1 MLRNNDV
8 GVRFSRPITK
18 IAVASIALGVCAMIL
33 SVSVVK
39 GFQYEI
45 RDKVIGFGSHIQ
57 INHRTI
63 NNSYE
68 SLPVDI
74 APDFIKDV
82 KNISEV
88 KHVQPYASKPAI
100 IQVVRKTED
109 TTKINDNEI
118 VGVVCKGINKD
129 FDWSFF
135 QDKIIEGTQLNFDSK
150 NTKNEILLSK
160 IIADK
165 LKVSVNDSIYLF
177 MVVAEGPKPHKFFV
191 KGIYDS
197 GLADFDEQ
205 FVIIDMYHIQ
215 RINDW
220 GVEAFAGLKLRNDTI
235 RVEATVNGSNEHR
248 LFVWNNGLPVEKDYI
263 DLPLQS
269 QSLYY
274 VAYDNKLDADQR
286 EWIPKFP
293 ADTCWLKIEVSL
305 ANYSNEM
312 GERIPYSEEINDSVI
327 NYYYESCI
335 LTLTQRNSGGSFK
348 YSVGG
353 FEVLL
358 DSWKNLVRADEIL
371 TNEIPYD
378 YETRPITQ
386 LYPEIFDWLEL
397 LDTNVKVIILLM
409 LLVCLVNMAS
419 TLLVIILERTAMIG
433 TLKSIG
439 TSNASIGKIFIYNAA
454 YYIFVGLII
463 GNLLAIG
470 IAIVQQTTGIITLD
484 PATYFMDTVPIH
496 LDWFYILAIDLGTLL
511 ICTFAMLLPSLLI
524 VKISPVKAI
533 RFK

>member
-1 MLRNNDV
+1 MLRNNDA
-8 GVRFSRPITK
+8 GARFSRPITK

-33 SVSVVK
+33 SVSIVK

-74 APDFIKDV
+74 APDFINEV
-82 KNISEV
+82 KKIPEV

-100 IQVVRKTED
+100 LQVVRKTED

-129 FDWSFF
+129 FDWTFF
-135 QDKIIEGTQLNFDSK
+135 QNKIVEGTQLNFDSK
-150 NTKNEILLSK
+150 NTKNDILLSK
-160 IIADK
+160 IIASK

-177 MVVAEGPKPHKFFV
+177 MVVADGPKPQKFFV

-205 FVIIDMYHIQ
+205 FVLIDMYHIQ

-220 GVEAFAGLKLRNDTI
+220 GVQAFAGLKLKNDTL

-248 LFVWNNGLPVEKDYI
+248 LFIWNNGFPTDKDYFNLPVTSQKLSYI
-263 DLPLQS
+263 
-269 QSLYY
+269 
-274 VAYDNKLDADQR
+274 VVDNKLDADQR

-293 ADTCWLKIEVSL
+293 ADTCWLNIEVAA
-305 ANYSNEM
+305 ANHKSESELRY
-312 GERIPYSEEINDSVI
+312 PYSEQINDSVI
-327 NYYYESCI
+327 EYYYENYT
-335 LTLTQRNSGGSFK
+335 LTLTQRNSGGSFR
-348 YSVGG
+348 YSAGG

-358 DSWKNLVRADEIL
+358 DSWKNLIRADEIL
-371 TNEIPYD
+371 TDEIPYD
-378 YETRPITQ
+378 YETRPITA

-433 TLKSIG
+433 TLKAIG

-463 GNLLAIG
+463 GNLLAVAL
-470 IAIVQQTTGIITLD
+470 AILQQTTGIIQLD
-484 PATYFMDTVPIH
+484 PATYFMDTVPVH

-511 ICTFAMLLPSLLI
+511 ICTFAMLLPSMLI